1 MVSNVNTGN
10 QNPPTPISRYLGGGG
25 VGGTGYLFIHYWP
38 PVNREP
44 AINVDMVN
52 AYVQTHISRRRCK
65 TRRLIRVS
73 TVCLQNFLWFFKKM
87 KISANT
93 PNIWN
98 SLVLSIEI
106 GKFIRLIWVNIQTVY
121 TKSFWDTMIT
131 EKWMRN
137 LGIQTGSVKY
147 LCTFLVR
154 KNVIETE
161 INVPFSDRCVHYNTA
176 QKGHYRTEQ

>member
-1 MVSNVNTGN
+1 
-10 QNPPTPISRYLGGGG
+10 
-25 VGGTGYLFIHYWP
+25 
-38 PVNREP
+38 
-44 AINVDMVN
+44 MVN
-52 AYVQTHISRRRCK
+52 AYIQTHISRRRCK

-121 TKSFWDTMIT
+121 IKSFWDTMIT

-161 INVPFSDRCVHYNTA
+161 INVQVFITIPLRKVTI
-176 QKGHYRTEQ
+176 EQSNSKLWKKSQFFTNKNLNLCLMQYF

>member
-1 MVSNVNTGN
+1 
-10 QNPPTPISRYLGGGG
+10 
-25 VGGTGYLFIHYWP
+25 
-38 PVNREP
+38 
-44 AINVDMVN
+44 MVN

-161 INVPFSDRCVHYNTA
+161 INVQVFITIPLRKVTI
-176 QKGHYRTEQ
+176 EQSNSKLWKKSQFFTNKNLNLCLMQYF